1 MKNIYSIFILS
12 ILFSL
17 NLPAFAQEGP
27 SQLAS
32 APIRGGIK
40 GKVRANDSKPASLV
54 TIQIVEKNRQTLSN
68 EEGKFKFNNLKSG
81 EYTLKISS
89 VGLKV
94 QTQKVTV
101 IEGQTAYVEFILS
114 ENSGQLD
121 EVEIG
126 GYQTPNQKPISL
138 GKIAIA
144 PRDLPQSVQI
154 IGTQVIQDQQAN
166 RLADVIKN
174 VNGVS
179 LGANRGTVGEN
190 FYARGYSLGA
200 NNVLKNGARTTIG
213 GMPEASTLE
222 SVEVLKGS
230 SALLY
235 GGVSGGAVVN
245 MVTKKPKF
253 EYGGEFSMRIGSYDF
268 YKPTLDLYGPVSKNI
283 AVRVIGTYEKAGSFR
298 DKVKSERIYVNP
310 SLLYQISDKT
320 DLLIQGDYLKSDF
333 SPDFGIG
340 TVDNKISPL
349 GRNVFLNTDWAYNK
363 TNTTTA
369 QAVLNHKFNN
379 DWKLNVSASLQS
391 YDRNYFSSERPFV
404 KADGIWNR
412 ALTRSKINELT
423 FNQQVNLTGT
433 FKTGS
438 LAHTLLVGADADQS
452 RTKTGGFSNPNKLT
466 TLAPE
471 KAKYYDTVN
480 LLDLSSFNI
489 PSNFNAPETN
499 LLANT
504 KAPIYRVGGFVQ
516 DMVTVSEKFKVLAGI
531 RWTYQKTPSTT
542 IDSVTINKTVKGTTP
557 DKTDKAFSP
566 KVGVV
571 YEPFK
576 ATSIYASYASNF
588 TSNAGIDVTT
598 NAPMKPS
605 IIDQFE
611 AGIKNDFLDGKL
623 SANVTWYKI
632 VNNRF
637 AQTAEL
643 NLQGD
648 RNSDTNLK
656 EFTGKTASDGIEIDI
671 SGTIVEGLNFIVGY
685 SYNYM
690 RYTKTSDVEVIDPKD
705 PKKYL
710 VTKGILE
717 GERLVGT
724 TKNTA
729 NGSLFYTFN
738 TGPVKGLKLGA
749 SAFYTGD
756 RNGGRNTNKSGT
768 SSGIIPVKGFTT
780 FDLSAGYSYKKIS
793 ILGKLSNLTN
803 ELNYYVHEN
812 YSVNPIPPRQFMTT
826 IAYKF

>member
-1 MKNIYSIFILS
+1 MRNIYSFFIITIIFL
-12 ILFSL
+12 LTQ
-17 NLPAFAQEGP
+17 PAFAQEGP

-32 APIRGGIK
+32 APVRGGIK
-40 GKVRANDSKPASLV
+40 GKVRTNDGKSAGHV
-54 TIQIVEKNRQTLSN
+54 TIQIVENNRKTLSN
-68 EEGKFKFNNLKSG
+68 EEGNFKFNNLKSG
-81 EYTLKISS
+81 EYTLKTSY

-101 IEGQTAYVEFILS
+101 IEGQTVTVEFLLL

-121 EVEIG
+121 EVVIG
-126 GYQTPNQKPISL
+126 GYQTPNQKPVSL

-154 IGTQVIQDQQAN
+154 IGTQVIEDQQAN

-179 LGANRGTVGEN
+179 LGANRGSVGEN

-253 EYGGEFSMRIGSYDF
+253 EYGGEFSMRAGSYDF
-268 YKPTLDLYGPVSKNI
+268 YKPTLDLYGPISKNV

-298 DKVKSERIYVNP
+298 DKVNSERIYVNP
-310 SLLYQISDKT
+310 SILHQISEKT
-320 DLLIQGDYLKSDF
+320 DLLIQGDYLKSDYT
-333 SPDFGIG
+333 PDFGIG
-340 TVDNKISPL
+340 TVGNQVSPL
-349 GRNVFLNTDWAYNK
+349 GRNVFINTDWAYNK

-369 QAVLNHKFNN
+369 QAALNHKFNN

-404 KADGIWNR
+404 KTDGIWNR
-412 ALTRSKINELT
+412 ALTRSKIKELT
-423 FNQQVNLTGT
+423 FNQQVNLTGI
-433 FKTGS
+433 FQTGS
-438 LAHTLLVGADADQS
+438 LKHTLLIGADADQS
-452 RTKTGGFSNPNKLT
+452 KIKTAAFSNPNTLT
-466 TLAPE
+466 AAD
-471 KAKYYDTVN
+471 KSKYYDQVN

-489 PSNFNAPETN
+489 TTNFNAPETT
-499 LLANT
+499 LLTNT
-504 KAPIYRVGGFVQ
+504 EAPIYRVGGFVQ
-516 DMVTVSEKFKVLAGI
+516 DMVAVSEKFKVLAGI
-531 RWTYQKTPSTT
+531 RWTYQKTPTTT
-542 IDSVTINKTVKGTTP
+542 IKTLADGTEAKGTTA

-566 KVGVV
+566 KVGII
-571 YEPFK
+571 YQPIK
-576 ATSIYASYASNF
+576 ATSFYASYASNF
-588 TSNAGIDVTT
+588 TSNAGTDVAT
-598 NAPMKPS
+598 NAPMRPS
-605 IIDQFE
+605 IIDQYE
-611 AGIKNDFLDGKL
+611 AGVKNDFLDGKL
-623 SANVTWYKI
+623 SANLTWYKI
-632 VNNRF
+632 INNRF
-637 AQTAEL
+637 AQTADL
-643 NLQGD
+643 NLQGQPNGD
-648 RNSDTNLK
+648 SNLK
-656 EFTGKTASDGIEIDI
+656 EFSGKTASDGVEIDI
-671 SGTIVEGLNFIVGY
+671 TGTIVEGLNFIAGY

-690 RYTKTSDVEVIDPKD
+690 RYTSTSATRTYTDPTTNKE
-705 PKKYL
+705 
-710 VTKGILE
+710 TIISGIVE

-738 TGPVKGLKLGA
+738 NGVVKGLKLGA

-756 RNGGRNTNKSGT
+756 RNGGRNTNKAGT
-768 SSGIIPVKGFTT
+768 TTGIIPVKGFTT
-780 FDLSAGYSYKKIS
+780 FDLSAGYSYKKFS

-803 ELNYYVHEN
+803 ELNYYIHEN

-826 IAYKF
+826 VAYKF